1 MNIDIQPHGRRWLSH
16 VTPETHL
23 VIVDVLRA
31 TSSIVTAFHYGARCI
46 YPVRNL
52 YQAFRKRRY
61 DPRMLLCGERFG
73 VRVPGF
79 DFGNSPTELATH
91 ELRGREIIFTSTN
104 GSKVFVKVPLES
116 CGFILSFLN
125 MDGVAQVLQQ
135 EGKDVL
141 IICAGS
147 RGDDS
152 EEDWL
157 AAGML
162 LSLLAP
168 QAALSFMAEA
178 TLDFFRKHTQDLIEF
193 FENSPHG
200 QRLKRMGFEEDLKL
214 CATRNIM
221 KEVPVLFRRR
231 IQLWS

>member
-1 MNIDIQPHGRRWLSH
+1 MNIDIQPHGRRWLFH
-16 VTPETHL
+16 LTAETHL

-31 TSSIVTAFHYGARCI
+31 TSSIVTAFHYGARSI

-52 YQAFRKRRY
+52 LQAFRKRRY
-61 DPRMLLCGERFG
+61 DPRILLCGERFG
-73 VRVPGF
+73 VRIPGF

-91 ELRGREIIFTSTN
+91 ELRGREMVFTSTN
-104 GSKVFVKVPLES
+104 GGKVFVKVPLES

-135 EGKDVL
+135 EGKDIL

-147 RGDDS
+147 HGDDS

-162 LSLLAP
+162 ASLLAP
-168 QAALSFMAEA
+168 QAALSFMAQA
-178 TLDFFRKHTQDLIEF
+178 TVDFFRQQTQDLSDF
-193 FENSPHG
+193 LENSVHG
-200 QRLKRMGFEEDLKL
+200 QRLKRMGYEKDLKL
-214 CATRNIM
+214 CATRGIM
-221 KEVPVLFRRR
+221 KEVPVIYRRR